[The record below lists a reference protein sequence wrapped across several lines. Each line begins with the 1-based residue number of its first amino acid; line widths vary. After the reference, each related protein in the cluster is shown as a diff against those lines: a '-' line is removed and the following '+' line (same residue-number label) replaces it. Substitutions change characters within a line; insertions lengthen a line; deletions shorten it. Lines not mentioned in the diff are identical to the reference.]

1 MLPLV
6 AFHLELVRQPLALVL
21 SLEHLPPEVVDLIL
35 NLLAHAALA
44 AELLAQLLNLPLLPL
59 DERGLADDLV
69 DRGVI
74 AHAFGPHGEPQGAV
88 GLLSV
93 RRRRRHVAHDGR
105 PGVTSQR
112 RLQDPRELRVA
123 ERDVRAL
130 ALRPLRQLVDDDA
143 EVQEGLVDV
152 GPFLHA
158 DPLGASLEHAL
169 GPRQVHQVERGHQH
183 RVVSAVRGPGRVLA
197 DSPGLDHHAEDG
209 VRPRRFRVHVGLP
222 HVPPGDAGSEQLEH
236 LRWVGHDLLHQPGD
250 VHAALGVLLDLQAGD
265 ASVGSVEGSAPD
277 GAPEQVPRAA
287 AAHLRL
293 GLRRGGLGGE
303 QIQHLLIVDLEVADA
318 HEELPAL
325 AAVDAVENVVH
336 GEWDDARLIRAAL
349 HGVRLS

>member
-1 MLPLV
+1 M
-6 AFHLELVRQPLALVL
+6 
-21 SLEHLPPEVVDLIL
+21 
-35 NLLAHAALA
+35 
-44 AELLAQLLNLPLLPL
+44 
-59 DERGLADDLV
+59 
-69 DRGVI
+69 
-74 AHAFGPHGEPQGAV
+74 

-130 ALRPLRQLVDDDA
+130 ALRPLRQLVDDDT

-293 GLRRGGLGGE
+293 GLPRGGLGGE

-349 HGVRLS
+349 HGVRLSRGGLTVREARPIDASQDGLDDAPGRAFVHVLGAARRIEDVVELIRGAVGGTSGGTGLRVGWRWRWIVRSRSRTRRTVVPPFP